1 MISKGDLVR
10 ITLFDDGNQIFKN
23 APNVW
28 RVINLEFSGTKS
40 IIENTTVKD
49 IKARSISTWKLTK
62 IYTDK

>member
-10 ITLFDDGNQIFKN
+10 ITLFDDGNQIFEN
-23 APNVW
+23 TPNVW

-62 IYTDK
+62 IYTD